1 MVEKVDRLP
10 DWAFNESELASMA
23 KLVIEPSRYDTT
35 SKHICWYQLYKDG
48 IYTGKAMLLAV
59 ESVVDGWEAINKVVA
74 DVGLEAQIGW
84 YGDESVHNQTK
95 VEMIYQVLEK
105 WNYVGSAKF
114 TGCDKVFS
122 YEEWMAKLC

>member
-1 MVEKVDRLP
+1 MINQIDRLP
-10 DWAFNESELASMA
+10 DWAFTGDELEQMA
-23 KLVIEPSRYDTT
+23 VDVINPSRYDKT

-48 IYTGKAMLLAV
+48 VYTGKAMLLAV

-105 WNYVGSAKF
+105 WNYVGQAKF
-114 TGCDKVFS
+114 TGSDKIFS